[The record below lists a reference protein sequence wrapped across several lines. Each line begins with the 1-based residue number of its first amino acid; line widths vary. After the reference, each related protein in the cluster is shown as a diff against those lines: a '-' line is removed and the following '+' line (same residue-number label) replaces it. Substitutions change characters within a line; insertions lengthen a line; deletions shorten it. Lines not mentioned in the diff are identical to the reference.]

1 MGASA
6 AAPPLTIPINQVID
20 SRIQWGEEKT
30 ERLWSRIW
38 LEAVRDFGYCGI
50 DLQSKSRTA
59 EVGRSPSGQPEI
71 DGLEPRMINL
81 VVTDHIPLGWD
92 KVAAL

>member
-38 LEAVRDFGYCGI
+38 LEAVRDLDTAAFTFKANRELRKSA
-50 DLQSKSRTA
+50 DLRAGSP
-59 EVGRSPSGQPEI
+59 RSMGSNHE
-71 DGLEPRMINL
+71 
-81 VVTDHIPLGWD
+81 
-92 KVAAL
+92 